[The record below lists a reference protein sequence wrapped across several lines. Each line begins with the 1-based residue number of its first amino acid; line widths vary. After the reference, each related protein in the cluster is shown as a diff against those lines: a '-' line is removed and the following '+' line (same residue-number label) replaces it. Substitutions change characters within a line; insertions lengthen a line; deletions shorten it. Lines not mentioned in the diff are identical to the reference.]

1 MTKTFWI
8 LMALMSHWRR
18 RPVQLMALLVGIAVA
33 TALWSGVQA
42 LNAHARASYDRAAA
56 AIGGDRTPILVSMD
70 GRRFPQALF
79 VELRR
84 AGWPVSPLLEGWIE
98 IGGRSVRL
106 VGVEPVTLPRGAA
119 FGAIAEDGGGLA
131 DFLTPPFQSL
141 IAPETR
147 AALGL
152 REGATPVTDRGAAL
166 PPLAIRPEMAPG
178 VIAVDIGVAQKL
190 LGAPGEISRLLL
202 GEQRVGGR
210 PALSDVVGDRLH
222 RVEPGGDNDL
232 ARLTESFHLNLT
244 AFGFLSFVV
253 GLFIAHSAIS
263 LAFEQRR
270 AMMRT
275 LRACGVSSRA
285 LIGVLLAELLFFA
298 LLAGAAGV
306 VCGYL
311 IASALLPDVAASL
324 HGLYGARM
332 SDELALD
339 PGWVLAGLAMS
350 VLGAFTAAAGSL
362 WSARR
367 LPILATAQPV
377 AWRGAHQR
385 ALEVQGAVAVA
396 LFALSLLALTLG
408 GGLVAGFAVMAG
420 LLLGAALTLP
430 LLLSMALR
438 LGERSARRPLAQ
450 WFWADSRQQ
459 LSGLSL
465 ALMALLL
472 ALAVNVGVGTMVSS
486 FRTTFEAW
494 LDQRLAAEIY
504 LSAENGE
511 QAARI
516 EDWLARREEVEAIL
530 PNWSVEARLE
540 GWPTQIYGFADH
552 ATYRDHWPLLQA
564 RKNAWDRLRAGDAA
578 LISEQLA
585 RRLDIALGDALHL
598 PTAAGS
604 LSVEVVGVYPDYG
617 NPKGQIIV
625 NVEALTTHWPDVE
638 RTDFGLRLSP
648 AEIPGLM
655 TALRT
660 EFGPGLRRVID
671 QATLKAGS
679 TRIFERTFAVTAA
692 LNALTLGVAGIALF
706 TSLLTLANTRL
717 PQLAPVWAIGVTRRE
732 LAWIELL
739 RTMALAL
746 ITALIALPLGLVVAW
761 LLVAVVNV
769 EAFGWRLPLHFFP
782 LQWALLLGLAL
793 MTSLLAA
800 LPPIIRLRRTPP
812 AQLLKVF
819 ADER

>member
-1 MTKTFWI
+1 
-8 LMALMSHWRR
+8 MALMSHWRR
-18 RPVQLMALLVGIAVA
+18 RPVQLMTLLVGLAVA

-56 AIGGDRTPILVSMD
+56 AIGGDRTPVLVSMD
-70 GRRFPQALF
+70 GRRFPQTLF

-98 IGGRSVRL
+98 IGGHSVRL

-119 FGAIAEDGGGLA
+119 FGAIAEDGSGLA
-131 DFLTPPFQSL
+131 AFLTPPFQSF

-147 AALGL
+147 AQLGL

-166 PPLAIRPEMAPG
+166 PPLAIRPEMVPG
-178 VIAVDIGVAQKL
+178 VIVVDIGVAQKL
-190 LGAPGEISRLLL
+190 LGAPGEVSRLLL

-210 PALSDVVGDRLH
+210 AALSEVVGDRLH

-285 LIGVLLAELLFFA
+285 LTGVLLAELLSFA

-324 HGLYGARM
+324 HGLYGARV
-332 SDELALD
+332 SGELTLD
-339 PGWVLAGLAMS
+339 PGWALAGLAMS
-350 VLGAFTAAAGSL
+350 VLGALAAAAGSL
-362 WSARR
+362 FSARR
-367 LPILATAQPV
+367 LPILATAQPE

-385 ALEVQGAVAVA
+385 TLEIQGGVAVA
-396 LFALSLLALTLG
+396 LFAISLLALTLG
-408 GGLVAGFAVMAG
+408 GGLIAGFAVMAG

-430 LLLSMALR
+430 VLLSMALR
-438 LGERSARRPLAQ
+438 LGERTARRPLAQ

-459 LSGLSL
+459 LSGLSF

-486 FRTTFEAW
+486 FRTTFATW

-511 QAARI
+511 QAARL
-516 EDWLARREEVEAIL
+516 EDWLAGREEVEAIL
-530 PNWSVEARLE
+530 PNWSVETRLE

-564 RKNAWDRLRAGDAA
+564 RTNAWDRLRAGDAA

-585 RRLDIALGDALHL
+585 RRLDIALGDALQI
-598 PTAAGS
+598 PAAAGA
-604 LSVEVVGVYPDYG
+604 LSVEVVGVYSDYG

-625 NVEALTTHWPDVE
+625 NVEALARHWPDVE
-638 RTDFGLRLSP
+638 RTDFGLRLAP
-648 AEIPGLM
+648 ADIPELM

-660 EFGPGLRRVID
+660 EFGLAPNRAID

-679 TRIFERTFAVTAA
+679 TRIFERTFAITAA
-692 LNALTLGVAGIALF
+692 LNALTLGVAGVALL
-706 TSLLTLANTRL
+706 TSLLTLANMRL
-717 PQLAPVWAIGVTRRE
+717 AQLAPVWAIGVTRRE

-739 RTMALAL
+739 KTMALAL

-793 MTSLLAA
+793 ITSLLAA
-800 LPPIIRLRRTPP
+800 LPPIIRLLRTPP

>member
-1 MTKTFWI
+1 MSRAIWI
-8 LMALMSHWRR
+8 LLALTSHWRR
-18 RPVQLMALLVGIAVA
+18 RPVQLLALLVGIAAA

-56 AIGGDRTPILVSMD
+56 AIGGDRTPFLAGVD
-70 GRRFPQALF
+70 GRRFAQELF
-79 VELRR
+79 VDLRR

-98 IGGRSVRL
+98 IGGRSLRL
-106 VGVEPVTLPRGAA
+106 VGVEPLTLPRGAA
-119 FGAIAEDGGGLA
+119 FGVLAGDGGDLA
-131 DFLTPPFQSL
+131 RFLTPPFRSL
-141 IAPETR
+141 VGPETR

-152 REGATPVTDRGAAL
+152 GEGAAPVTDRGAVL
-166 PPLAIRPEMAPG
+166 PPLATRAGMAPG
-178 VIAVDIGVAQKL
+178 LIAVDIGVAQRL
-190 LGAPGEISRLLL
+190 LGAPGEVSRLLL
-202 GEQRVGGR
+202 GEHRAGAR
-210 PALSDVVGDRLH
+210 PALSEVVGDRLH
-222 RVEPGGDNDL
+222 RVEPGADSDL
-232 ARLTESFHLNLT
+232 ARLTDSFHLNLT
-244 AFGFLSFVV
+244 AFGLLSFVV
-253 GLFIAHSAIS
+253 GLFIAHSAIG

-270 AMMRT
+270 ATMRT
-275 LRACGVSSRA
+275 LRACGVSSR
-285 LIGVLLAELLFFA
+285 LLTGVLLGELLAIA
-298 LLAGAAGV
+298 LVAGAAGV
-306 VCGYL
+306 ACGYL
-311 IASALLPDVAASL
+311 VASALLPDVAASL

-332 SDELALD
+332 SGELALE

-350 VLGAFTAAAGSL
+350 VLGALTAAAGSL

-367 LPILATAQPV
+367 LPVLATARPV

-385 ALEVQGAVAVA
+385 ALEIQGAVAAA
-396 LFALSLLALTLG
+396 LFALALLALAFG

-430 LLLSMALR
+430 LLLGMALR

-486 FRTTFEAW
+486 FRTTFETW

-504 LSAENGE
+504 LRAENGK

-516 EDWLARREEVEAIL
+516 ETWLARRQEVEAIL

-540 GWPTQIYGFADH
+540 DWPTQIYGFADH
-552 ATYRDHWPLLQA
+552 ATYRDHWPLLDA
-564 RKNAWDRLRAGDAA
+564 GENAWDRLRAGDAA

-585 RRLDIALGDALHL
+585 RRQDIALGDALHI
-598 PTAAGS
+598 PAAAGA

-625 NVEALTTHWPDVE
+625 NVEVLARHWPDVE

-648 AEIPGLM
+648 AEIPGLI
-655 TALRT
+655 TALRA
-660 EFGPGLRRVID
+660 EFGPGPLRVID

-692 LNALTLGVAGIALF
+692 LNALTLGVAGIALL
-706 TSLLTLANTRL
+706 TSLLTLANARL
-717 PQLAPVWAIGVTRRE
+717 PQLAPIWAIGVTRRD

-793 MTSLLAA
+793 ITSLLACVA
-800 LPPIIRLRRTPP
+800 PIIRLRRTPP